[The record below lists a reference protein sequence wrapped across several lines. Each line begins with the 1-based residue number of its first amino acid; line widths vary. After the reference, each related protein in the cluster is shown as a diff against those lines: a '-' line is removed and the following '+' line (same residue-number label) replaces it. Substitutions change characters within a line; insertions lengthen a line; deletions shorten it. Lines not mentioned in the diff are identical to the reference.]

1 VYTCPI
7 APLAREIDIIKSVYL
22 HDRAAVRTSD
32 RVSEISSC
40 LMDPG
45 VKQGC
50 PYAQH
55 CIVDVL
61 GDNYD
66 LTNNKFNSANL
77 HSQNCFLCAKQ
88 SPREPPHALRFV
100 SHSNKESAGVQECC
114 RRSKC
119 CDLICVYTEQ
129 SKCCSWH
136 GKIAMASS
144 CRPSD

>member
-1 VYTCPI
+1 MYTCPI

-66 LTNNKFNSANL
+66 LTNNKFNSANFTVKTA
-77 HSQNCFLCAKQ
+77 SYVQ
-88 SPREPPHALRFV
+88 SSPQENHHMHCVLVHTATKSLQQYK
-100 SHSNKESAGVQECC
+100 NAAGGPNAV
-114 RRSKC
+114 
-119 CDLICVYTEQ
+119 T
-129 SKCCSWH
+129 
-136 GKIAMASS
+136 
-144 CRPSD
+144 